1 MLLKQEYQGTKNLD
15 DIMSFWARDL
25 SVEQCAQETGLDV
38 VIVTQYYELYSKE
51 FDDWCSK

>member
-1 MLLKQEYQGTKNLD
+1 MLLRKEYQGTKNLD

-38 VIVTQYYELYSKE
+38 VIVSQYYERYSKE